1 MNRVVPMSPVR
12 QMSKSPGSPALFA
25 WLALAALAAANP
37 APITAQP
44 ACEPDQPR
52 IAGLVVD
59 AGTAA
64 PLEGALVSVGESS
77 QAWLTTDSGR
87 FLLCEVGTGTHGVT
101 VERLGYETLTIQ
113 VTANAAGAV
122 VRFQLEP
129 RPILLEGLE
138 IVMDRFSQRRRAA
151 ATVVRTFDQAAIARS
166 GHWAAGDF
174 VMSRG
179 GVFMAP
185 CGAGR
190 CVFYRGTRVSPVVYL
205 DEVPLIGGW
214 NHFETLPTSLL
225 YMVEV
230 YRKGTHIRAY
240 THAFMER
247 AARNR
252 LAPLPIWEAPAFPA
266 GGCINPS
273 SSGRH
278 DRTGWFVR
286 PGRSVCPTQSFP

>member
-1 MNRVVPMSPVR
+1 
-12 QMSKSPGSPALFA
+12 MSKSFRNPSLFA
-25 WLALAALAAANP
+25 WLTLTALVATNP

-52 IAGLVVD
+52 IVGLVVD

-64 PLEGALVSVGESS
+64 PLEGTLVSAAESS

-87 FLLCEVGTGTHGVT
+87 FLLCEVGPGTHSVT
-101 VERLGYETLTIQ
+101 LERLGYETLTVQ
-113 VTANAAGAV
+113 ATADAAGNVA
-122 VRFQLEP
+122 RFQLEP

-166 GHWAAGDF
+166 GQWAAGDF
-174 VMSRG
+174 VVSRA

-190 CVFYRGTRVSPVVYL
+190 CVFYRGTRVSPMVYL
-205 DEVPLIGGW
+205 DEVPLVGGW
-214 NHFETLPTSLL
+214 SHFETLPTSLL

-230 YRKGTHIRAY
+230 YGKGTHIRAY

-247 AARNR
+247 AAQNR
-252 LAPLPIWEAPAFPA
+252 LAPLPIWDAPGFPA
-266 GGCINPS
+266 GDCM
-273 SSGRH
+273 
-278 DRTGWFVR
+278 DRLSTGHHNAAGWFVR
-286 PGRSVCPTQSFP
+286 PGRSVCPSQPFL

>member
-1 MNRVVPMSPVR
+1 
-12 QMSKSPGSPALFA
+12 MSKSFRSPALFA
-25 WLALAALAAANP
+25 WLTLSALVATAP

-52 IAGLVVD
+52 IVGLVVD
-59 AGTAA
+59 AGTGA
-64 PLEGALVSVGESS
+64 PLEGALVSAAESS
-77 QAWLTTDSGR
+77 QASLTTDSGR
-87 FLLCEVGTGTHGVT
+87 FLLCEVGPGTHGVT
-101 VERLGYETLTIQ
+101 LERLGYETLTVQ
-113 VTANAAGAV
+113 VTADAAGAV

-174 VMSRG
+174 VVSRA

-185 CGAGR
+185 CGASR

-205 DEVPLIGGW
+205 DEVPLVGGW
-214 NHFETLPTSLL
+214 SHFETLPTSLL

-230 YRKGTHIRAY
+230 YSKGTHIRAY

-247 AARNR
+247 AAQNR
-252 LAPLPIWEAPAFPA
+252 LAPLPIWEPPGYPA
-266 GGCINPS
+266 GECMDRL
-273 SSGRH
+273 SSGGH
-278 DRTGWFVR
+278 DATGWFVR
-286 PGRSVCPTQSFP
+286 PGRSVCPPQTFP